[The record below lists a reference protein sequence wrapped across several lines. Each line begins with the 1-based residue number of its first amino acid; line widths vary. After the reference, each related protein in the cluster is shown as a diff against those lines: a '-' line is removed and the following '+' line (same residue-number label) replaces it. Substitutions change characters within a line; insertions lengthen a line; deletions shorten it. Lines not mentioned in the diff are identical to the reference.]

1 MGKSDAYRRYAK
13 DCLELASTFQSP
25 DARAVLLHMAQAW
38 LRLAD
43 REVASSISTVDNEPG
58 YR

>member
-13 DCLELASTFQSP
+13 DCLELASTFRSP
-25 DARAVLLHMAQAW
+25 EARAVLLHMAQAW
-38 LRLAD
+38 FRLAD
-43 REVASSISTVDNEPG
+43 REDASSISAVDDEPG